1 MLKTNYKA
9 MGLDIGTAKTT
20 LCIGSRDNLGRIEIH
35 NAAMVKTRG
44 MERGVITNL
53 GELAACIEEVVK
65 KAEQKFNVR
74 DKTKPA
80 RRKNIKIHSV
90 FATVSGEHVLG
101 NNTKGMLNLSNRP
114 VEISL
119 RDRERAIDSA
129 KFLSSSVG
137 REILHA
143 IDQEFMVDGYK
154 RIKDPLGI
162 YGTRLGVNLHI
173 ISAEA
178 SFVSNIVKAIN
189 RAGLDVE
196 GVAYSGFVT
205 SLSMLTDKE
214 KQAGVILLE
223 FGAGTVNILF
233 FSEGS
238 LQYTGVIPMGGND
251 ITREIAQQL
260 NIDMPQAEELKMQYK
275 NINAEPRDNKEYQEE
290 KIIVKKDS
298 SSYESITRKQLADIV
313 DNKLNELFKLVKKD
327 LSLAGIISRTKCGVV
342 ICGGMSF
349 MDGMIEKLEKTIKL
363 KVRMGIVRGFVS
375 GFSGSSNVFYA
386 TGIGLV
392 MHALKEHD
400 ISGKRTFSSG
410 DIFAK
415 VLAKARNIYDE
426 YF

>member
-9 MGLDIGTAKTT
+9 VGLDIGSAKTT
-20 LCIGSRDNLGRIEIH
+20 LCIGSLDNLGRIEIH

-44 MERGVITNL
+44 IERGVITNL
-53 GELAACIEEVVK
+53 GELASSVEEVVK
-65 KAEQKFNVR
+65 KAEQKFNSR
-74 DKTKPA
+74 QKTKSA
-80 RRKNIKIHSV
+80 KKKNIKIHSV
-90 FATVSGEHVLG
+90 FATISGEHVLG

-114 VEISL
+114 VEISR
-119 RDRERAIDSA
+119 RDRQRAIDSA
-129 KFLSSSVG
+129 KFLSSSSG

-178 SFVSNIVKAIN
+178 SFVSNIVKAVN

-205 SLSMLTDKE
+205 SLSMLTDQE

-238 LQYTGVIPMGGND
+238 LQYTSVIPMGGND
-251 ITREIAQQL
+251 ITRAIARHL
-260 NIDMPQAEELKMQYK
+260 NIDMPQAEELKMQYR
-275 NINAEPRDNKEYQEE
+275 NVSTEQRDNKEYQEE
-290 KIIVKKDS
+290 KILVRKDS
-298 SSYESITRKQLADIV
+298 TSYESITRKQLADIV
-313 DNKLNELFKLVKKD
+313 DAKLNELFKLVKKE
-327 LSLAGIISRTKCGVV
+327 LSLAGILSQHNCGIV

-349 MDGMIEKLEKTIKL
+349 MDGMIEKLEKLVKL
-363 KVRMGIVRGFVS
+363 KVKMGIARGFLS
-375 GFSGSSNVFYA
+375 GFSGSSNIFYA

-392 MHALKEHD
+392 MHALKERD
-400 ISGKRTFSSG
+400 SFGKATFSSG
-410 DIFAK
+410 DILAK
-415 VLAKARNIYDE
+415 ILAKARNIYEE